1 MNEVVITA
9 LPHPI
14 TTFVL
19 GIMIVFAVIT
29 VFFLNRT
36 MSKLEQIE
44 KDNTSTKQDFQ
55 SHIKHTEK
63 LISEVSRKVDSR
75 IDKALGAQFK
85 QICACGKWGQVKAKI
100 PLACINATPEEFCRL
115 PQNVHY
121 SQRNA

>member
-1 MNEVVITA
+1 MNEIVITA

-75 IDKALGAQFK
+75 IDKALGS
-85 QICACGKWGQVKAKI
+85 
-100 PLACINATPEEFCRL
+100 INK
-115 PQNVHY
+115 N
-121 SQRNA
+121 